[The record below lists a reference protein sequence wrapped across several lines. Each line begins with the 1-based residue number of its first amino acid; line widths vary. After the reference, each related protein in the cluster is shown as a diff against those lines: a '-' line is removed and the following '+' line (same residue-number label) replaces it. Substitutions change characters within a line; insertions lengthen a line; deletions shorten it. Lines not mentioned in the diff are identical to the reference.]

1 MLSKVDVLLS
11 KHSTETH
18 GSSNFLGS
26 RSISAHLT
34 EYVVYLRK
42 SERASHSDIESRQDV
57 NQTHGEASD
66 QVYLGGREGGR
77 NEGVHNLHPSI
88 PSQEERK

>member
-18 GSSNFLGS
+18 GSDFLDS

-34 EYVVYLRK
+34 ECVVYLRK
-42 SERASHSDIESRQDV
+42 SELASDSDIESGQDV

-66 QVYLGGREGGR
+66 QV
-77 NEGVHNLHPSI
+77 
-88 PSQEERK
+88 

>member
-42 SERASHSDIESRQDV
+42 SELASHSDIESGQDI

-66 QVYLGGREGGR
+66 QVVFGRRG
-77 NEGVHNLHPSI
+77 H
-88 PSQEERK
+88 